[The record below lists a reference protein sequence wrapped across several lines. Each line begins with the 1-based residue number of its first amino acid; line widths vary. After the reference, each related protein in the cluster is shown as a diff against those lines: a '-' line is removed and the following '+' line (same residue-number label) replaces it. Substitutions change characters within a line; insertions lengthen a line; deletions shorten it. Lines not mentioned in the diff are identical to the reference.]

1 MPKEVNMTNLYDPFF
16 DIFNTGI
23 DQLRPERFLSLDDK
37 VQRYPLTNIGRD
49 KDNNLIVEVACAGFS
64 LNELSIETNND
75 VIVIKGHHE
84 EKTSDKNSVKYIQ
97 EHISTSD
104 FTRNIILT
112 HPMYIG
118 GETTANYKNGILTIT
133 VKPVEEK
140 KPKTVKIFEGLPFKE
155 QKPIADSTKEELDE
169 AYELNAGHKPD
180 EDDDD

>member
-1 MPKEVNMTNLYDPFF
+1 MTNLYSTFF
-16 DIFNTGI
+16 DAFNTDI

-49 KDNNLIVEVACAGFS
+49 KDNNLVVEVACAGFG
-64 LNELSIETNND
+64 LNELEIETNND

-84 EKTSDKNSVKYIQ
+84 KKDSCKTSVKYIQ

-118 GETTANYKNGILTIT
+118 GETTAKYKNGILTIV

-140 KPKTVKIFEGLPFKE
+140 KPKTIKIFDCVFNE
-155 QKPIADSTKEELDE
+155 QKPIADSTKEECDE
-169 AYELNAGHKPD
+169 IYELNAGHKPD
-180 EDDDD
+180 GDDEVHGYI